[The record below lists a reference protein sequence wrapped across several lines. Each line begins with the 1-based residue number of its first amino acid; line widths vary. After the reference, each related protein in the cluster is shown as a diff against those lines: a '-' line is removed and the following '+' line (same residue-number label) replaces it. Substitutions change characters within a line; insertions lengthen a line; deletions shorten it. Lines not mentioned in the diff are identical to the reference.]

1 MRFLIAFPL
10 LLLVVLFALSNT
22 QNVHLGLWPLPTDF
36 AVDAP
41 LSIIVL
47 AGMAIAFMLGALELW
62 FTALRARRRA
72 RRAENQ
78 VTLLEAQVQELKAR
92 NAAPVVPAAPPGTLP
107 VALPPDRRG

>member
-1 MRFLIAFPL
+1 MRLLIAIPL

-22 QNVHLGLWPLPTDF
+22 QNVHLGLWPLPANYAF
-36 AVDAP
+36 DAP

-62 FTALRARRRA
+62 FTALGARRRA

-78 VTLLEAQVQELKAR
+78 VKLLEAQIQELKAR
-92 NAAPVVPAAPPGTLP
+92 NAAPVVPAAPPDTMPVTLS
-107 VALPPDRRG
+107 PDRRG